1 MPYDCDTNL
10 PAYKECKMKGASD
23 IILAIQELKRAK
35 EHFDSFSREYP
46 GTKGAVLT
54 ASYSRKIQWI
64 LKDLITTPEFPTSV
78 VEGIR
83 AEINSDVFTTPAIT
97 EKIAKLNP
105 EQREAV
111 EAVIDSVLAGK
122 SLTVEYI

>member
-1 MPYDCDTNL
+1 
-10 PAYKECKMKGASD
+10 MKGTSD

-35 EHFDSFSREYP
+35 EYFDSFSREYP

-111 EAVIDSVLAGK
+111 EAVIDSVLGGK